1 MRTPHSFV
9 FPFFTRKRWVG
20 RWVNGKNGKVNPCTL
35 YFFRATFCSTV
46 AFETQLLSDQWR
58 AKKRRS
64 PRPRSELFQ
73 GKSLHVIILAL
84 ERDLVIISHSSK
96 LIDKK

>member
-1 MRTPHSFV
+1 MHALLFRRNV
-9 FPFFTRKRWVG
+9 FRG
-20 RWVNGKNGKVNPCTL
+20 G
-35 YFFRATFCSTV
+35 V
-46 AFETQLLSDQWR
+46 AFETQLLSDQRR